1 MQDVRQSMPHYE
13 MNLDHNGH
21 FRTESTDALLRLRT
35 EVRRMIELRH
45 DAGLLRPSTIA
56 AIPGVSRFVQ
66 RSTLRLA
73 AAILAAALVHAPAW
87 AQTADQPG
95 PSPASEPEA
104 VQAPRLLE
112 DLKAF
117 AAEPLRW
124 RRREWL
130 RFAGIAAA
138 TRVAYEYDDDV
149 REDYANDGEPNYHEV
164 ADAMPPAILF
174 GATWFKAKLGR
185 DEEAFREAAMMRRAF
200 VLQTISTEVVKV
212 AFRRERPGPGVPPD
226 NWSNGHSLSFPSGH
240 TGAAFAI
247 GTVFAESGDD
257 RHRRLRRVIG
267 YGVGTL
273 VGYQRINHDT
283 HWLSDTVAGAALGI
297 MSAKFVMRR
306 HEGKEP
312 RGVFALAPIEG
323 GTMVTY
329 TLPLR

>member
-1 MQDVRQSMPHYE
+1 MIRLTHHVR
-13 MNLDHNGH
+13 
-21 FRTESTDALLRLRT
+21 
-35 EVRRMIELRH
+35 
-45 DAGLLRPSTIA
+45 LLRPATIA
-56 AIPGVSRFVQ
+56 VIAGRARGLVQ
-66 RSTLRLA
+66 RSTLTLA
-73 AAILAAALVHAPAW
+73 VALLGGALVQMPAR

-95 PSPASEPEA
+95 PSPTAEPVSA
-104 VQAPRLLE
+104 QAPRLPD

-130 RFAGIAAA
+130 RFAGVAAA
-138 TRVAYEYDDDV
+138 VRVAYEHDDDV

-174 GATWFKAKLGR
+174 GATWFAAKLGR
-185 DEEAFREAAMMRRAF
+185 NEEAFREAAMMRRAF

-212 AFRRERPGPGVPPD
+212 AFRRERPGPGVPRD

-257 RHRRLRRVIG
+257 KHRRLRRVIG
-267 YGVGTL
+267 YGIGTL

-283 HWLSDTVAGAALGI
+283 HWFSDTVAGAALGI
-297 MSAKFVMRR
+297 MSAKFVMKR

-312 RGVFALAPIEG
+312 RGVFALAPMEG

-329 TLPLR
+329 TVPLR